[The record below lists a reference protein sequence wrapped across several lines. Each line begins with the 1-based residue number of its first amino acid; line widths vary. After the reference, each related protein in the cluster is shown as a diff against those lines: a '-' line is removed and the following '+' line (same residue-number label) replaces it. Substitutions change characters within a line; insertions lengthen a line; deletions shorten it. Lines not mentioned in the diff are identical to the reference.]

1 MVLGGDMKE
10 FIEVISNDIISW
22 ESIRAKMK
30 NNNGVVYQKNF
41 SVENYQFQLVILF
54 Y

>member
-1 MVLGGDMKE
+1 MQNNKNFMNPNFGGNRVTSDLSK
-10 FIEVISNDIISW
+10 INQ
-22 ESIRAKMK
+22 MK